1 MLKLTIDNWF
11 ANVISETCFTIEEEV
26 NKMVNQD
33 RLIEEFITLVQIDS
47 ETKEENE
54 IVEVLRKK
62 FTDLGLDV
70 VEDDSKNKTGHGAGN
85 LICTLKG
92 NNATDTDTIYFT
104 SHMDTVVPG
113 KGIKPSIVDGYIVSD
128 GTTILGADDK
138 AGLAAIIEAIRLLK
152 EKNISHGEIQ
162 FVITAGEESGLVGAK
177 ELDTNLLKAKF
188 GYAIDSDGVVGD
200 IIVAAPTQAKVVAI
214 VKGKTAHAGV
224 APEKGVSAITIAS
237 KAIAKM
243 PLGRI
248 DDETT
253 ANIGRFEG
261 GQKTNIVCDYVEIL
275 AEARSLDPA
284 KLEIQVQKMKNAFED
299 AATEMGGKVE
309 VESTIMYP
317 GYKQVDG
324 DHVVEIAKRAAKR
337 IGRNSTLKTSG
348 GGSDANI
355 IAGFGIPTVNLAVGY
370 ENIHTTN
377 ERMPV
382 KDLIKVTEF
391 IVSIIEEVA
400 TPSK

>member
-1 MLKLTIDNWF
+1 
-11 ANVISETCFTIEEEV
+11 
-26 NKMVNQD
+26 MVNQD